1 MNVITNPYNTCEKHI
16 GWVSSQKPHFLF
28 FKYQIAFSKAFQD
41 LGTSGFR
48 NLRYQL
54 RYLKLL
60 SSIFT
65 HSEIV

>member
-1 MNVITNPYNTCEKHI
+1 MNVITNPYDAYEKHI

-41 LGTSGFR
+41 LGTSDQPF
-48 NLRYQL
+48 QL